1 MRLTRLVSLALAAG
15 WCYFEGLAQATFA
28 LRNRYEGLDA
38 PVYDWAG
45 SLLWGPQW
53 RIELYGGAASD
64 SLSPVVD
71 FLYGSRE
78 IVGLGRPGY
87 FWSSNGDLAV
97 MTVPPSGWAWL
108 QVRIWDVQLGAT
120 YEEASVRGMGGYGQS
135 AVFYAQGGNAYDTAD

>member
-1 MRLTRLVSLALAAG
+1 
-15 WCYFEGLAQATFA
+15 
-28 LRNRYEGLDA
+28 
-38 PVYDWAG
+38 
-45 SLLWGPQW
+45 
-53 RIELYGGAASD
+53 
-64 SLSPVVD
+64 VVD

-135 AVFYAQGGNAYDTAD
+135 AVFYAQGGNAYDSLALPEPLIGLQSFSVLQPIPEPSTWALAALGGTALWAGRRKAKR